1 MCCDS
6 DNVRF
11 RWVACQINTLE
22 ACLDYPTLKVALDS
36 LPDTLDK
43 TYAQI
48 LRNIPHGYKKNAL
61 RLLQFLTFS
70 ERPLRIEEAVEVMAV
85 DPEGNP
91 AFDPQ
96 NRMPEPKE
104 ISHYYASLVTVIAR
118 PVRSA
123 GIEVVTEL
131 QLAHFSVKQYLTSD
145 RLDTDYLQYFHLAAA
160 KASITKICL
169 SYLLNLERNLSLP
182 ETRRAFPLA
191 QYCARYWMDY
201 AAEVENDDKT
211 VLKMILDFF
220 LSTEKHYT
228 TCYRLY
234 CPDQPWNDEPT
245 YSYCTPA
252 LPLYYASFGG
262 LKHTVVRLLERGV
275 NINAEGHIYGS
286 ALQAASVRGHESI
299 VRVLLE
305 NGADM
310 DAYGGWYG
318 NALQAASFK
327 GHGSIVRLLTSMGTK
342 TDIRSTKPVN
352 LEARFDLRVDR
363 RSLDASI
370 EDSRAAVES
379 IPPDHPDR
387 FDQSINLVN
396 LLGMRYERTA
406 KIQDIHSAMKLAL
419 EVFKTLN
426 PSENMGVVAVKLYSM
441 LMGKWFEITG
451 KIDDFNAA
459 ISGIERSLNLFKVGQ
474 PGHNECLAA
483 LGHWYGTRYT
493 RIGATEDLNRAIE
506 VIRTALA
513 STPSDHVA
521 FADRSISLGQW
532 TGKQYERTGAMK
544 DLNEA
549 IDITRQILWTSHLDH
564 PNRAR
569 WFDSLATWLA
579 RRYDER
585 GNRRDLD
592 QAIML
597 TDIALCAT
605 PFDHPARAGLL
616 DNFGTWL
623 GKQYECDGFT
633 ECLDRAIEVTCLA
646 VDVTPLDHPAR
657 AARLRNHGTWLVHR
671 AERNNSSIDFDRALD
686 SYLKAWDCSSAPPSD
701 RIRACMES
709 SKILTS
715 RSEWQ
720 KLSSLLEG
728 AIKLLPSVGL
738 RYLRPSDK
746 ERLLAEFSGLASIAA
761 AVSLNADRSAY
772 YALELLESGRGV
784 IAGAFMEM
792 QVDVSELA
800 QQHPTLADAYM
811 RLQRDLNSIENFE
824 FLNPSRRQMER
835 QIGTEQRLNKLIAQI
850 RALPGLEKFLM
861 PPTANEMMAAAVS
874 GPIVVLNTSEHRCD
888 AFLIQHNQIR
898 IIKLHTLNLED
909 IRKYSTFEGTS
920 HNMTVMHFKWL
931 WDTIACPILDALGFN
946 DPVSDDEW
954 PHVWWIPTGLLT
966 RLPIH
971 AAGDYIEDSGNTVL
985 DRVMSS
991 YSSSVKSLVYGR
1003 RALPRNSS
1011 IQQTGQACLVGMSQ
1025 TSGLPT
1031 LKFVEREIKIVRKM
1045 CQKLQIRAVLPPLL
1059 KKSVLEQL
1067 NTCTMFHFAG
1077 RGHSSPAGPSKSSL
1091 ILQDWKEDPLTA
1103 GDLLDLRLHDNPP
1116 FLAYLGAC
1124 LTGSNN
1130 VDKLIDEGI
1139 HIISACQL
1147 AGFRH
1152 VIGTLDH
1159 VEDGILCGVA
1169 AAFYEA
1175 LARDGLTDQ
1184 AVCRSLHRAIRML
1197 RDHQL
1202 GRKDSQRRRMH
1213 TRDACL
1219 VSWEE
1224 RVSKSSHRWAAFVHF
1239 GV

>member
-1 MCCDS
+1 
-6 DNVRF
+6 
-11 RWVACQINTLE
+11 
-22 ACLDYPTLKVALDS
+22 
-36 LPDTLDK
+36 
-43 TYAQI
+43 
-48 LRNIPHGYKKNAL
+48 LRNIPHGYKKKAI

-145 RLDTDYLQYFHLAAA
+145 RLDTDYLQYFHIAAA

-169 SYLLNLERNLSLP
+169 SYLLNLERDLSLL
-182 ETRRAFPLA
+182 EIRRAFPLA

-211 VLKMILDFF
+211 VLKMILEFF
-220 LSTEKHYT
+220 LSPDKKYT
-228 TCYRLY
+228 ICYQLY

-262 LKHTVVRLLERGV
+262 LRHTVERLLKQGANV
-275 NINAEGHIYGS
+275 NAEGHIYGS

-305 NGADM
+305 NGADI

-327 GHGSIVRLLTSMGTK
+327 GHESIVRLLTSMGTN
-342 TDIRSTKPVN
+342 TDIRSTKPAKFEE
-352 LEARFDLRVDR
+352 LFDLRVDR

-370 EDSRAAVES
+370 EDARAAVES
-379 IPPDHPDR
+379 IPPGHPDR
-387 FDQSINLVN
+387 FDQSINLAK
-396 LLGMRYERTA
+396 LLGMRYERTG
-406 KIQDIHSAMKLAL
+406 KSQDIYSAMQLAVEL
-419 EVFKTLN
+419 FKTPN
-426 PSENMGVVAVKLYSM
+426 PSENMEVAALKLFRI

-451 KIDDFNAA
+451 GIDDLNMA
-459 ISGIERSLNLFKVGQ
+459 ISVIERSLDRLKLGQ
-474 PGHNECLAA
+474 PDHNECLAL

-493 RIGATEDLNRAIE
+493 RIGATKDLNRAIE

-532 TGKQYERTGAMK
+532 MGKQYERTGAMN

-585 GNRRDLD
+585 GNRQDLD

-605 PFDHPARAGLL
+605 PFDHSARAGLL

-623 GKQYECDGFT
+623 GKQYERDSFT

-646 VDVTPLDHPAR
+646 VNVTPLDHPAR

-671 AERNNSSIDFDRALD
+671 AERNNSSVEFDRALD
-686 SYLKAWDCSSAPPSD
+686 SYLKAWGCSSAPPSD
-701 RIRACMES
+701 RIRACLKS
-709 SKILTS
+709 SRILTS

-720 KLSSLLEG
+720 KLSSLLEE

-738 RYLRPSDK
+738 RYLQPSDK
-746 ERLLAEFSGLASIAA
+746 ECLLAEFSGLASITA
-761 AVSLNADRSAY
+761 AVSLNANRSAY
-772 YALELLESGRGV
+772 HVLELLESARGV
-784 IAGAFMEM
+784 IAGALMEM
-792 QVDVSELA
+792 RVDVSKLA
-800 QQHPTLADAYM
+800 QEHPTLAEEYM
-811 RLQRDLNSIENFE
+811 RLQRHLYDLDGSK
-824 FLNPSRRQMER
+824 FLHLAMHQMEEWS
-835 QIGTEQRLNKLIAQI
+835 GTEQRLNKLIEQI
-850 RALPGLEKFLM
+850 RAQPGLENFSM
-861 PPTANEMMAAAVS
+861 PPTANEMMAAAVP
-874 GPIVVLNTSEHRCD
+874 GPIVVLNACDYRCD

-898 IIKLHTLNLED
+898 VIRLHTLNLED
-909 IRKYSTFEGTS
+909 IRKYSTFRGTF
-920 HNMTVMHFKWL
+920 HDMTIMQKWL

-946 DPVSDDEW
+946 KPVSDDEW

-971 AAGDYIEDSGNTVL
+971 AAGDYIEDSGDTVL
-985 DRVMSS
+985 DRVISS

-1011 IQQTGQACLVGMSQ
+1011 IQQTGQACLVGMPH

-1031 LKFVEREIKIVRKM
+1031 LHFVEREIEIVRDM
-1045 CQKLQIRAVLPPLL
+1045 CQTLQIRAVLPSPL

-1067 NTCTMFHFAG
+1067 DTCTMFHFAG
-1077 RGHSSPAGPSKSSL
+1077 HGYSSPAGPSKSSL
-1091 ILQDWKEDPLTA
+1091 VLQDWKEDPLTA

-1116 FLAYLGAC
+1116 FLAYLAAC
-1124 LTGSNN
+1124 STGSNN

-1152 VIGTLDH
+1152 VIGTLCD
-1159 VEDGILCGVA
+1159 VEDEISCDVA
-1169 AAFYEA
+1169 KVFYEA

-1197 RDHQL
+1197 RDQL
-1202 GRKDSQRRRMH
+1202 GREDSQSRGVH
-1213 TRDACL
+1213 TRDAYI

-1224 RVSKSSHRWAAFVHF
+1224 MVSESSHRWAAYVHF